1 MLEIRL
7 QVGRIRLW
15 IFHNSTNYIDTPGP
29 SGSFLFTTFPPAS
42 MLPSISLGHSSRV
55 HRVENSEI
63 QVEIFHHVLIWLG
76 QWGIPRNSNVSS
88 EKHDQSW
95 DMLDSFGVT
104 NFQNKCGVVRADR
117 SMDPLLVHV
126 RSLIIDLTQ
135 SVFGGCVGNS
145 YILKQTEFETIPLI
159 NHKRTE
165 TAMEKSWAIIEF
177 YGEIMENHGKLSSLN
192 VGNAKL
198 RQHLL
203 VQAWELCSWLVSVL
217 RQPPNT

>member
-76 QWGIPRNSNVSS
+76 QWGIPCVWGLRGKLIYPQTNRVWDYPPDQPQKNRNSYGKIMSN
-88 EKHDQSW
+88 HW
-95 DMLDSFGVT
+95 
-104 NFQNKCGVVRADR
+104 
-117 SMDPLLVHV
+117 
-126 RSLIIDLTQ
+126 
-135 SVFGGCVGNS
+135 
-145 YILKQTEFETIPLI
+145 IL
-159 NHKRTE
+159 
-165 TAMEKSWAIIEF
+165 W
-177 YGEIMENHGKLSSLN
+177 GNHGKPWKTIQPQCRTPRLSATVTPSCGN
-192 VGNAKL
+192 IFWSKHENFVVGSF
-198 RQHLL
+198 Q
-203 VQAWELCSWLVSVL
+203 C
-217 RQPPNT
+217 